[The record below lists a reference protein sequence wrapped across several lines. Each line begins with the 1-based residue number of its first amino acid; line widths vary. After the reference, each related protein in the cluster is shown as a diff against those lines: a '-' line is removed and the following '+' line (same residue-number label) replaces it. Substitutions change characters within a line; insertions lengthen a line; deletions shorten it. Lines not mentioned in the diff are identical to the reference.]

1 MGAEVG
7 LTHTYETLLK
17 SSNDA
22 CFQEIIENSEI
33 PTQILETPET
43 ANQDNLYSEEIDS
56 EAPTQ
61 IHQLNHDTEEETL
74 NVLEEGVGK
83 YLDRYY

>member
-1 MGAEVG
+1 MFKWC
-7 LTHTYETLLK
+7 LFFK
-17 SSNDA
+17 
-22 CFQEIIENSEI
+22 EIIGNTEI
-33 PTQILETPET
+33 PTQILEPPET

-61 IHQLNHDTEEETL
+61 IHQLTHDTEEETL

-83 YLDRYY
+83 YLNRYY